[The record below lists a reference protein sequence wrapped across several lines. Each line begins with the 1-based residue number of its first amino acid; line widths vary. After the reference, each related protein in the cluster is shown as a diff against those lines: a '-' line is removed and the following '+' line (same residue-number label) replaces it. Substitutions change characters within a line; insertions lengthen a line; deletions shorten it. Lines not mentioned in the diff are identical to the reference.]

1 MFTSL
6 LSLYIASILQTD
18 ISFREDTNQPSIVKT
33 ASYDLSEI
41 DKNAPVPIKNPDFI
55 APVIQSKSSLSM
67 DLRTGLVLFE
77 DNAHQ
82 RLPIASLTKLMT
94 TLIVLEEND
103 LEDTVTVSTKAATIS
118 GSTMF
123 LRKNE
128 KIALKN
134 LVYGMLISSSND
146 AAMALAE
153 FNAGSENTFVEKMNK
168 KALALGLLNTHF
180 SNPVG
185 LDEKDN
191 YSSAY
196 DLAKLSRYVYQK
208 TLVQEI
214 ATVKEIKVTSL
225 DGKITHDLQSTNDL
239 LDTKFIRIKGLKT
252 GTTDQAGLCI
262 ISVAENDSG
271 NNIMTVLL
279 NSPDRFKETK
289 ILAEWTFR
297 AYNWEK

>member
-18 ISFREDTNQPSIVKT
+18 ISFRKDDNQPSIVKT

-41 DKNAPVPIKNPDFI
+41 DQNAPVPLKNHDFI
-55 APVIQSKSSLSM
+55 APVIQAKSSLSM

-94 TLIVLEEND
+94 TLIVLEENNLD
-103 LEDTVTVSTKAATIS
+103 DVITVSSKAATVS

-123 LRKNE
+123 LRKDE

-153 FNAGSENTFVEKMNK
+153 FNAGSEDAFIDKMNK

-180 SNPVG
+180 SNPIG
-185 LDEKDN
+185 LDGKDN

-214 ATVKEIKVTSL
+214 AVVKEIKVTSL
-225 DGKITHDLQSTNDL
+225 DGKITHDLVSTNDL

-262 ISVAENDSG
+262 VSVAENDAS
-271 NNIMTVLL
+271 NEIMTVLL

>member
-18 ISFREDTNQPSIVKT
+18 ISFREDVNQPSIVKT

-41 DKNAPVPIKNPDFI
+41 DQSAPVPLKNPDLI
-55 APVIQSKSSLSM
+55 APIIQAKSSLSM
-67 DLRTGLVLFE
+67 DLRTGIVLFE

-94 TLIVLEEND
+94 TLIVLEENNLD
-103 LEDTVTVSTKAATIS
+103 DVVTVSKKASTMS
-118 GSTMF
+118 GSIMF
-123 LRKNE
+123 LRKDE
-128 KIALKN
+128 KIELKN
-134 LVYGMLISSSND
+134 LIYGMLISSSND

-153 FNAGSENTFVEKMNK
+153 FNAETEAAFVEKMNK

-185 LDEKDN
+185 LDGRDN

-208 TLVQEI
+208 TLVKEI
-214 ATVKEIKVTSL
+214 VTVKKIKVTSL
-225 DGKITHDLQSTNDL
+225 DGKIIHNLESTNEL
-239 LDTKFIRIKGLKT
+239 LDTKFIKIKGLKT

-262 ISVAENDSG
+262 VSVAENDT
-271 NNIMTVLL
+271 NNEIMTVLL
-279 NSPDRFKETK
+279 HSPDRFKETK

>member
-18 ISFREDTNQPSIVKT
+18 ISFREDGNQPSIVKT

-41 DKNAPVPIKNPDFI
+41 DQNAPVPLKNPDFV
-55 APVIQSKSSLSM
+55 APIIQAKSSLSM
-67 DLRTGLVLFE
+67 DLRTGLILFE

-94 TLIVLEEND
+94 TLIVLEENNLD
-103 LEDTVTVSTKAATIS
+103 DVVTISQKAATIS

-123 LRKNE
+123 LKKDE
-128 KIALKN
+128 KIELKN
-134 LVYGMLISSSND
+134 LIYGMLISSSND
-146 AAMALAE
+146 AAIALAE
-153 FNAGSENTFVEKMNK
+153 FNAGSESAFVEKMNK

-180 SNPVG
+180 ANPVG
-185 LDEKDN
+185 LDGRDN

-208 TLVQEI
+208 NLVKEI
-214 ATVKEIKVTSL
+214 ALVKEIKVYSL
-225 DGKITHDLQSTNDL
+225 DGQITHNLDSTNEL
-239 LDTKFIRIKGLKT
+239 LDTKFIKIKGLKT
-252 GTTDQAGLCI
+252 GTTDSAGLCI
-262 ISVAENDSG
+262 ISVAENDS
-271 NNIMTVLL
+271 NNEIMTVLL

-297 AYNWEK
+297 AYNWKK